1 MTLGWLVIVLGCIG
15 QLSAQILINTQT
27 TDLELLE
34 GRLLGVLSRLNLEEE
49 YNTVLVYGKEC
60 VFHSLLRKLEIP
72 AVTVP
77 SGSTDYDW
85 NFSTATLVLSCG
97 SDADNEENS
106 YTLLKLQRTRRLI
119 YLEGNS
125 EPESVC
131 MKYALKEQHNIAMV
145 NSDFDQSDAFY
156 SCRFFQ
162 TPSYVEGHIFKDQPI
177 YIENFKN
184 MRGATI
190 RTAPDSLV
198 PRTIVYRD
206 ERSGETKMLG
216 YLAHMINTY
225 VQRLNAKLQ
234 FIDTMEFGVKKASVL
249 DVMKWAK
256 EDIVDIGTALA
267 SSLQFKD
274 MDTVWYPYLL
284 TGYCLMVPVPAKIPY
299 NLVYSKIVDPLV
311 LSIIFVMLCL
321 FSVLIIYTQHLSWK
335 NLTLANVLLNDKSLR
350 GLLGQSFPF
359 PPNPSKHLKLIIF
372 VLCFASL
379 MITTMYEAYLQSYFT
394 QPPSEPY
401 IRSFRD
407 IGNSPLRIALTRMEV
422 NVLTSLNNSHF
433 REIGEDHLMIV
444 EDISEYLVLRD
455 SFNTS
460 FIFPVSVDRW
470 TSYEEQQ
477 KLFAEPAF
485 YLATDLCFNQFML
498 FSPPLRRYLPHR
510 HLFENHMMQQH
521 EFGLVN
527 FWKSQSVIEMIR
539 LGLAS
544 MEDLS
549 KKRNVED
556 SLLLDDIS
564 WILKL
569 YLGAMLISS
578 CCFILEILRCG
589 ERCKQLWQ
597 CRLYKKAK
605 HYIHK

>member
-1 MTLGWLVIVLGCIG
+1 MALGWTVIILGCIG
-15 QLSAQILINTQT
+15 QLSAQILNYTQCK
-27 TDLELLE
+27 DVELLE
-34 GRLLGVLSRLNLEEE
+34 GRLLRILSRLNLEEE
-49 YNTVLVYGKEC
+49 YNTLLVYGKEC

-77 SGSTDYDW
+77 SGSTGHDW
-85 NFSTATLVLSCG
+85 SFSTATLVLSCG
-97 SDADNEENS
+97 SDAENEENS

-119 YLEGNS
+119 YLEDNS

-131 MKYALKEQHNIAMV
+131 MRYSLKEQHNIAMV
-145 NSDFDQSDAFY
+145 KSDFDQSDIFY
-156 SCRFFQ
+156 SCRLFH
-162 TPSYVEGHIFKDQPI
+162 TPNYVEGHFFKDQRI
-177 YIENFKN
+177 YIENFQN

-190 RTAPDSLV
+190 RTVPDILV

-206 ERSGETKMLG
+206 EKSGETKMLG
-216 YLAHMINTY
+216 YLAHMLNTY
-225 VQRLNAKLQ
+225 AQKLNAKLQ
-234 FIDTMEFGVKKASVL
+234 FIDTEKLGVKKPSVL
-249 DVMKWAK
+249 DIMNWVK
-256 EDIVDIGTALA
+256 EDIVDIGTTLA
-267 SSLQFKD
+267 SSLQFKN
-274 MDTVWYPYLL
+274 MDSVWYPYLL
-284 TGYCLMVPVPAKIPY
+284 TGYCLMVPVPAKMPY
-299 NLVYSKIVDPLV
+299 NLVYSMIVDPLV

-335 NLTLANVLLNDKSLR
+335 NLTLANILLNDKSLR

-372 VLCFASL
+372 VLCFASV

-401 IRSFRD
+401 IRSFQD
-407 IGNSPLRIALTRMEV
+407 IGNSSLKMAISMMEV

-433 REIGEDHLMIV
+433 REISEDHLLIF
-444 EDISEYLVLRD
+444 DDLSEYLVLRD

-470 TSYEEQQ
+470 NGYEEQQ

-485 YLATDLCFNQFML
+485 YLATNLCFNQFML

-510 HLFENHMMQQH
+510 HLFDDHMMRQH
-521 EFGLVN
+521 EFGLVT
-527 FWKSQSVIEMIR
+527 FWKSQSFIEMVR

-544 MEDLS
+544 MEDLT
-549 KKRNVED
+549 KKTNVGV

-569 YLGAMLISS
+569 YCGAMFISS
-578 CCFILEILRCG
+578 ICFILEILRCVK
-589 ERCKQLWQ
+589 RCKRLWR
-597 CRLYKKAK
+597 CRW
-605 HYIHK
+605 